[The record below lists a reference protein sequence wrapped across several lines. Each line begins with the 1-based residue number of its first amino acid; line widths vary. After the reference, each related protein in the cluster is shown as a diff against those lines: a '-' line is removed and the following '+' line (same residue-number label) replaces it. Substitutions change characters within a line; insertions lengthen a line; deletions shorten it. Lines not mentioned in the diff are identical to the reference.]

1 MVTIFIALIAYLVV
15 ESGVFGADI
24 LAMLN
29 ILEIWFWILLI
40 PIGVLALFVIFYVG
54 ATGTKIG
61 RDAAGNAGVISG
73 TIAGYTIGS
82 FIAALLVLKVTLQL
96 LLTNWLLDH
105 ISPLAQNIDD
115 LTNTQL
121 LGLISLLAV
130 TLIPLVRSSSSKN

>member
-1 MVTIFIALIAYLVV
+1 
-15 ESGVFGADI
+15 
-24 LAMLN
+24 MLN